1 MFTNKSR
8 QVREVQNVAL
18 RSPSAAPQTWAHSCA
33 VCSLGQK
40 KRGGSFTCH
49 SRQAQERR
57 CWRVAAVRPPSQ
69 NISQDHPERRRIAH
83 RGCHF
88 ILASGKVGFAL
99 SILPHTQTWSHSPHR
114 EKRGCVCVYEGRFMP
129 QARRLS
135 WRCALMGING
145 AQIRQDCDEE
155 KSWVSKGVQTW
166 RRREINDQYSNSK

>member
-1 MFTNKSR
+1 MSLSGA
-8 QVREVQNVAL
+8 QAL
-18 RSPSAAPQTWAHSCA
+18 PRRLEHIPVLFAR
-33 VCSLGQK
+33 LDK

-99 SILPHTQTWSHSPHR
+99 SILPHTQTWSHSPRR
-114 EKRGCVCVYEGRFMP
+114 EKRGCVCVYEGRLMP
-129 QARRLS
+129 RERRLS

-155 KSWVSKGVQTW
+155 KS
-166 RRREINDQYSNSK
+166 